1 MTTNLTQLDFMKMMQ
16 EFKMTIETTIET
28 SVDTIGKKI
37 KDSIDVKMTK
47 IDENLK
53 NLNVEVAEID
63 KKVGD
68 AAKQNEKLAK
78 RIETLEQNQ
87 KRNNFK
93 NMKSDTL
100 GKTNVEEKNEEIEK
114 TKEMNVQPTGRTAKS
129 DQPNKEKNLNRED
142 QPLQRQSS
150 WSEEVEEE
158 WRNRQKENDFHQWT
172 KQRRIPNNWTDDVE
186 IYTKDLSENSE
197 KKERLKEME
206 NTKQPE
212 KTKRKIEVE
221 KRKAVVNWFGY
232 DQDSSE
238 EETEDDTEDDDSND
252 WNKVER
258 TKKKK
263 EKKIRQREKR
273 KMKIEETARKA
284 QKMIGLGPFSKQELN
299 EQCEKEDDY
308 EKVKVNMVKNHL
320 RKIYKYNTEEL
331 NKIKIEET
339 KITIKDEIFIYIA
352 VKELEDIREIY
363 RRKAEIKRDDVIL
376 RNYIPP
382 QFFSRFT
389 ALNNICKLRREEDP
403 QLKTQIRFSSK
414 DLEIMTKKK
423 GSTEP
428 FVKTSMNDFVGEQ
441 ELPSFDTKI
450 KWKKTTDRK
459 PRRIITSSRESSPVA
474 NSNRK
479 SLENLTKNRKSTD
492 KHALS
497 WSSNESPRSK
507 IRKDSSLD
515 SCNSGDLSGALE
527 SKNMETNEHDK
538 TL

>member
-1 MTTNLTQLDFMKMMQ
+1 M
-16 EFKMTIETTIET
+16 ET
-28 SVDTIGKKI
+28 
-37 KDSIDVKMTK
+37 
-47 IDENLK
+47 
-53 NLNVEVAEID
+53 
-63 KKVGD
+63 
-68 AAKQNEKLAK
+68 
-78 RIETLEQNQ
+78 
-87 KRNNFK
+87 
-93 NMKSDTL
+93 
-100 GKTNVEEKNEEIEK
+100 
-114 TKEMNVQPTGRTAKS
+114 
-129 DQPNKEKNLNRED
+129 
-142 QPLQRQSS
+142 
-150 WSEEVEEE
+150 
-158 WRNRQKENDFHQWT
+158 
-172 KQRRIPNNWTDDVE
+172 
-186 IYTKDLSENSE
+186 
-197 KKERLKEME
+197 
-206 NTKQPE
+206 
-212 KTKRKIEVE
+212 E

-238 EETEDDTEDDDSND
+238 EETEDETEDDDTNE
-252 WNKVER
+252 WNKVDR
-258 TKKKK
+258 MKKKK

-273 KMKIEETARKA
+273 KLKIEETAKKA
-284 QKMIGLGPFSKQELN
+284 QKMIGLGPFSKKELN
-299 EQCEKEDDY
+299 EQCEKEVNY

-331 NKIKIEET
+331 NNIKIEET

-352 VKELEDIREIY
+352 MKEIEDIREIY

-382 QFFSRFT
+382 QFFARFT

-423 GSTEP
+423 GSSEP
-428 FVKTSMNDFVGEQ
+428 FVRTNINDFVGEQ
-441 ELPSFDTKI
+441 ELPSFDSKI
-450 KWKKTTDRK
+450 KWKKNTDRK

-479 SLENLTKNRKSTD
+479 SLENIPDYRKTTD
-492 KHALS
+492 KHTLS

-527 SKNMETNEHDK
+527 SKNMETNEHDE